1 MVKGFELFK
10 ERFSEF
16 GESFIVIGGT
26 ACDLNLSRFGGFRR
40 TKDIDI
46 MVLTENVS
54 DDFASALHGF
64 FARRRIF
71 VLCFT
76 RFKAALLP
84 LSFSGKR
91 FISMAD
97 RNAVAFVAAGA
108 SGCAIYT
115 DIS

>member
-16 GESFIVIGGT
+16 GES
-26 ACDLNLSRFGGFRR
+26 
-40 TKDIDI
+40 
-46 MVLTENVS
+46 
-54 DDFASALHGF
+54 
-64 FARRRIF
+64 
-71 VLCFT
+71 
-76 RFKAALLP
+76 LLP